1 MDDRSSQ
8 TSRQMSPLPKPS
20 NMLPRPRFRDI
31 HPHLYGG
38 LIGSALTIPAV
49 ALYSYYRKPIN
60 KFVSNVGK
68 GISKALCAA
77 TKGLGI
83 GNLGNYAKR
92 MTQNALSAMWNTP
105 FKEKIDS
112 SAISVSN
119 KERRTTSATQ
129 RVSPNPTPRAS
140 SENEKYDRN
149 HKNTINE
156 KH

>member
-68 GISKALCAA
+68 GI
-77 TKGLGI
+77 GLGI

-112 SAISVSN
+112 SANSVSN
-119 KERRTTSATQ
+119 KEHRTTSATQ